1 MDDETVRMLKD
12 LPADLLERGWTFVPS
27 ESRAA
32 KVVSWHRAVYHR
44 PFDDRLDR
52 ERDASATYDKQTR
65 HQIVRV
71 STSSDHSP
79 SWPDARRDAIRRMRM
94 ADARRRRDAMEGG

>member
-1 MDDETVRMLKD
+1 MDDETVRMLED
-12 LPADLLERGWTFVPS
+12 LPADLIERGWTFVPS

-44 PFDDRLDR
+44 PFDDRRDS
-52 ERDASATYDKQTR
+52 ERGASAIYDKLTR

-71 STSSDHSP
+71 STHNDHSP
-79 SWPDARRDAIRRMRM
+79 SWDDARRDAIQRMREE
-94 ADARRRRDAMEGG
+94 DGKRRWDAMEGS

>member
-1 MDDETVRMLKD
+1 MDDETVRMLED
-12 LPADLLERGWTFVPS
+12 LPADLIERGWTFVPS

-32 KVVSWHRAVYHR
+32 HMVSWHRAVYHR
-44 PFDDRLDR
+44 PFDDRRDS
-52 ERDASATYDKQTR
+52 ERGAAATYDKRTR

-79 SWPDARRDAIRRMRM
+79 SWHDARRDAIRRMHE
-94 ADARRRRDAMEGG
+94 ADARHRRNAREGG